1 MRTNIMIEDLIQIF
15 NNADISNKKEI
26 SDKDKKA
33 LLNYIEKE
41 CFNLADIKYLVSSLN
56 FDKSDVLN
64 MLYQL
69 LAILHKT
76 NKSEFE
82 STFIR
87 SNELIK
93 KASALS
99 FTWPNS
105 PSCLKKV
112 EEEFME
118 LKTAVKEKDCNNI
131 KEEFGDLL
139 FTLLCFADLEN
150 LNILNILRSANEK
163 FEKRFNLLKEIA
175 SSKNI
180 DLNSASLEIKEQ
192 LWFKA
197 KEKSDLPQ

>member
-1 MRTNIMIEDLIQIF
+1 
-15 NNADISNKKEI
+15 
-26 SDKDKKA
+26 
-33 LLNYIEKE
+33 
-41 CFNLADIKYLVSSLN
+41 
-56 FDKSDVLN
+56 
-64 MLYQL
+64 
-69 LAILHKT
+69 
-76 NKSEFE
+76 
-82 STFIR
+82 
-87 SNELIK
+87 
-93 KASALS
+93 
-99 FTWPNS
+99 
-105 PSCLKKV
+105 
-112 EEEFME
+112 ME
-118 LKTAVKEKDCNNI
+118 LKTAVKEKESNNI